1 MSVGRKQ
8 RIAEVAKFL
17 EANQGFVYSY
27 NPNSYNYK
35 DVIEHIPIQKASK
48 QGGTFAYRTNQ
59 MIKHQFE
66 DGHMTLPELTLH
78 TDLMNKMSDK
88 EAYEYAQANF
98 QSGKNY
104 RRHGK
109 GRYGNKSGAGKEMRE
124 KPVAQEL
131 NEEAIAKLCRRKR
144 IF

>member
-27 NPNSYNYK
+27 NPSSYHYQ

-48 QGGTFAYRTNQ
+48 QSGTFAYRTNQ

-66 DGHMTLPELTLH
+66 YGHMTLPELTKH
-78 TDLMNKMSDK
+78 TDVMNKMSDK
-88 EAYEYAQANF
+88 EAYEYALANF

-104 RRHGK
+104 RQHGRGRHG
-109 GRYGNKSGAGKEMRE
+109 GRGRKDVHEKDEK
-124 KPVAQEL
+124 KPVEL
-131 NEEAIAKLCRRKR
+131 GEIEIAKICRRK
-144 IF
+144 